1 MFGLKK
7 TVDGGGSFTRPAMRQ
22 TFVMTS
28 QIAEA
33 DGIRG
38 GRGPR
43 PLHFREPSGVLVEIV
58 TVIPDSPPTTSW
70 SPR

>member
-1 MFGLKK
+1 
-7 TVDGGGSFTRPAMRQ
+7 MRQ

-38 GRGPR
+38 GQGPR